1 MSGPLAVLRAD
12 ASRAIGTGHVVRC
25 LALAEWLEEAGWRCI
40 FAQSAESLVANPS
53 DRKSVV

>member
-25 LALAEWLEEAGWRCI
+25 LALAEWLEEGI
-40 FAQSAESLVANPS
+40 
-53 DRKSVV
+53 